1 MVWYNA
7 DGTVKQDAPA
17 VDPVLE
23 ARKRAA
29 LLAMYPNMAEGGTSQ
44 QSTIAPGTVSGSQ
57 DELSAWQT
65 QKAMEPP
72 TGLMATDPNVLG
84 AYQKMMT
91 YGNQADMDT
100 ADLRRKLVD
109 SISASKKART
119 GSILQAN
126 TGFSDRGILNS
137 GISLGQDSKINT
149 AYDTSER
156 GLNDN
161 LNSNLS
167 DIARKKLGYFQDYQ
181 NAQVGASASQTKAQA
196 DAEAASLAAQQQAQL
211 VQQQQADLIAV
222 LNPVPAAET
231 ATYLPPSIYK
241 PPPSIKQAITKAV
254 SASSKKALPK
264 LVVRGGPQ

>member
-7 DGTVKQDAPA
+7 DGTVKTAAPA
-17 VDPVLE
+17 VDPAVE

-29 LLAMYPNMAEGGTSQ
+29 LLAMYPDMAAGPQ
-44 QSTIAPGTVSGSQ
+44 QSTLTPGAIAGSQ
-57 DELSAWQT
+57 DELTGWQT

-91 YGNQADMDT
+91 YGNQADMDS
-100 ADLRRKLVD
+100 ASLKRKLVD
-109 SISASKKART
+109 SLNASKKART

-149 AYDTSER
+149 AYDTADT

-161 LNSNLS
+161 LNTNLS

-181 NAQVGASASQTKAQA
+181 NAQIGASASQTKAQA
-196 DAEAASLAAQQQAQL
+196 DAEAARLAAQQQADL
-211 VQQQQADLIAV
+211 IKQQQADLIAS
-222 LNPVPAAET
+222 LNPVPAADT

-241 PPPSIKQAITKAV
+241 PPTPIKQIVAKAV

-264 LVVRGGPQ
+264 LVLRGGPQ